1 MKKVISILM
10 IIVMLVSMLAVAT
23 TANTVD
29 ASQNMYLEDFIL
41 YYSKNYYYTE
51 QELNYMREVYR
62 ELCYHYS
69 DENNESPDWVL
80 IECQVY
86 PVPWEMKYGALV
98 GDRILWT
105 YGGSELRFMETGLGV
120 YIPKTDTLIGLFQK
134 NVEQIIELCPEFVE
148 TIEKN
153 KLGQLM
159 GDVNDDK
166 VINILDATYIQ
177 RILAGYTIDYL
188 NTGVWDGDIIF
199 GISDFNR
206 DGDTTILDVTAI
218 QRKLAKLD

>member
-1 MKKVISILM
+1 MKKMISILM
-10 IIVMLVSMLAVAT
+10 IMVMLVSMLAVAT

-86 PVPWEMKYGALV
+86 SEPWEMKYGALV

-105 YGGSELRFMETGLGV
+105 YGGSGLPFMETGLGV

-177 RILAGYTIDYL
+177 RILAGYTIDHL

-206 DGDTTILDVTAI
+206 DGETTILDATAI